1 MSDLFQNMSDIIF
14 FCSRKIFEFPNRQR
28 SAAYAPC
35 RSCRH
40 YVRKT
45 TVHTC
50 IIWESRI
57 ATVQCA
63 VLQECVFIVFFSRMY
78 CFDLLYSCMRVC
90 MLLRHRNMQYVQ
102 MYKFFRYIL

>member
-57 ATVQCA
+57 ATVLCA

>member
-14 FCSRKIFEFPNRQR
+14 FCSRKIFEFPNRPR

-50 IIWESRI
+50 IIWESRM
-57 ATVQCA
+57 ATVLCA

-78 CFDLLYSCMRVC
+78 CFDLLCYIGCVC
-90 MLLRHRNMQYVQ
+90 VLFKHRYMQYVQ